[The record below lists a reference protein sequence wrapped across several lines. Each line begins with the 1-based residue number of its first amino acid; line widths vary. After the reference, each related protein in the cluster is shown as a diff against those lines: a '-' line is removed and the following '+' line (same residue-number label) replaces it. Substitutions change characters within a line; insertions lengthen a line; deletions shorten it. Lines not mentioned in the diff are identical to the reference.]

1 MLAMQPNQT
10 APVTAESDVPIPVE
24 KDQHKQLRTRNTKRP
39 ENPEWE
45 VIPTMATDPDEEA
58 SIKIKEAEKQ
68 VEDAK
73 KIMEAAN
80 TRLAVEKQRAG
91 VP

>member
-1 MLAMQPNQT
+1 L
-10 APVTAESDVPIPVE
+10 E
-24 KDQHKQLRTRNTKRP
+24 KDQDQQLRTRNTKRP
-39 ENPEWE
+39 ENPDWE
-45 VIPTMATDPDEEA
+45 VIPTMVTSPDEKA
-58 SIKIKEAEKQ
+58 IIKIKEAEKQ